1 VPDLKALGE
10 KPITTKTPR
19 PPRNAKDK
27 ARDFLG
33 VLGAL
38 VIDVKIVSFPSKG
51 VHQ

>member
-19 PPRNAKDK
+19 NAKDK
-27 ARDFLG
+27 ASAFLG